1 MPIIKSCV
9 ALPLRYLSARTGKQI
24 IGPLRDAARASEPF
38 GHDAGIGEIER
49 LAGRGDPRLREDK
62 PA

>member
-1 MPIIKSCV
+1 MLHPYADHV
-9 ALPLRYLSARTGKQI
+9 FFLPFLLGAGEEI
-24 IGPLRDAARASEPF
+24 IGPLHDAAGASEAL
-38 GHDAGIGEIER
+38 GYDAGIGEIER